1 MTVDQTVLTPPVQ
14 GDETSASVNTDYSTL
29 LASITNQD
37 GTQKYSDIE
46 AALSSLSHTQD
57 HIQRLEQENRD
68 YKDNATSSQELY
80 DMLNQGRDQEQSP
93 EATPPQNVT
102 ADDVVAIINQLKT
115 NDLKLSNKDKV
126 LGQLSEVFGSPEKAL
141 EEYTKKAQELNVS
154 TEFLDSISQSS
165 PAAALAYFSKQE
177 SNLGPQ
183 PTGTDTDVRLDPAT
197 LTNKAPEK
205 SLLSGAT
212 TNEIVDYWKQC
223 APAAT

>member
-14 GDETSASVNTDYSTL
+14 GDETSASNNTDYSTL

-80 DMLNQGRDQEQSP
+80 EMLNQGRDQEQSQ
-93 EATPPQNVT
+93 EVTPPTNVT

-126 LGQLSEVFGSPEKAL
+126 LQQLSEIYGSTEKAN

-165 PAAALAYFSKQE
+165 PTATLAYFSKTEQ
-177 SNLGPQ
+177 NLGPQ

-197 LTNKAPEK
+197 KINKAPEK

-212 TNEIVDYWKQC
+212 TSDIVDYWKTC
-223 APAAT
+223 APDET